1 MRKILALFICLLFS
15 LCAFAQQWVDVVSLK
30 NGSVIRGTILEQIPG
45 ESLKIQTADGSLF
58 VFKMGEIKSITKDQV
73 SGAVQSPNSTFSSSP
88 SFGNGRME
96 YSRGDFSLN
105 GKELTENEIR
115 QLVGDEIYTQTY
127 ESAVKQRKLGK
138 VLTISGGAAAG
149 GGLIIMAIGVLG
161 STLFVTDT
169 YYYNPNNPS
178 QTWGH
183 TYSYDDNLDEMIPV
197 ITAGYLLMGAGLTAL
212 SAGIPLSI
220 IGNKRLDWIASD
232 YNQRS
237 GYHATLSWGFN
248 RYGVG
253 LALKF

>member
-1 MRKILALFICLLFS
+1 MRKWIVLFVCLFLS

-45 ESLKIQTADGSLF
+45 KSLKIQTAGGSLF
-58 VFKMGEIKSITKDQV
+58 VFKMEEVKSITKEQI
-73 SGAVQSPNSTFSSSP
+73 SGAVQSSQSMPAFSP
-88 SFGNGRME
+88 SLGNGRME

-115 QLVGDEIYTQTY
+115 QLVGDEIFTQTY
-127 ESAVKQRKLGK
+127 EGAVKQRKLGK

-149 GGLIIMAIGVLG
+149 GGLAVMAIGLLG

-183 TYSYDDNLDEMIPV
+183 TYSYDDNLDEMIPI

-237 GYHATLSWGFN
+237 GYQATLSMGFN
-248 RYGVG
+248 RYGIG